1 MNGVTIIYSAHN
13 PLTGKEEIV
22 AVCDTAAIAAALPA
36 TYSPGSVAIVPD
48 GGVVYMLDSTGWKV
62 TKE

>member
-13 PLTGKEEIV
+13 PLTGKEEIL
-22 AVCDTAAIAAALPA
+22 AVCDTKELALALPA
-36 TYSPGSVAIVPD
+36 TYSPGSTAIVPD
-48 GGVVYMLDSTGWKV
+48 GGVMCMLDSTGWKV